1 MGFPL
6 VGFMLILD
14 KRRFLSNN
22 SSPTGMSSG
31 NNQLQ
36 WLQSCSNILI
46 SEIEDLS
53 EKTADPT
60 VAEAIDKMTEVM
72 RINQQIQGIFAVHL
86 LTALR
91 QSEMEIDDQ
100 LNEIASY
107 LESIIA
113 SRQLEA
119 ENLRKI
125 Q

>member
-6 VGFMLILD
+6 MDFMSIID
-14 KRRFLSNN
+14 KRRFLFNYPC
-22 SSPTGMSSG
+22 PTAMPSG

-36 WLQSCSNILI
+36 WLQSRSNMLI

-53 EKTADPT
+53 DSTTDPT
-60 VAEAIDKMTEVM
+60 VAEAISKMTEVM
-72 RINQQIQGIFAVHL
+72 RINQQLQGIYAMHL
-86 LTALR
+86 LTALK